1 MHEWASPTYQKLQ
14 DFHDTGQQQ
23 DRQGDSLR
31 GSSIEKVAEARSLVP
46 DQIKQKKKKRML
58 IKGYIEGKTVTHCSF
73 HSEILFSLLRG
84 RLKGPKEGMKW
95 GEKKGV

>member
-1 MHEWASPTYQKLQ
+1 VHEWASPTYQKLQ

-46 DQIKQKKKKRML
+46 DQIKQKKKK
-58 IKGYIEGKTVTHCSF
+58 EC
-73 HSEILFSLLRG
+73 
-84 RLKGPKEGMKW
+84 
-95 GEKKGV
+95 